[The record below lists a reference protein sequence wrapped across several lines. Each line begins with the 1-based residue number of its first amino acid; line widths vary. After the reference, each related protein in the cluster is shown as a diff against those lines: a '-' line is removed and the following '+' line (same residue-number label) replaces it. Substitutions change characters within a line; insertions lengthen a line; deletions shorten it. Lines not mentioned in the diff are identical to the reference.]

1 MELIYK
7 IGIYGIFLLGIAH
20 CLLTFKN
27 YKKSDENAYWFF
39 SAGLALIVCG
49 ILNNIYLNLTGKHFF
64 YQVIIANTLLF
75 IFSIALSVRVKK
87 ITMYLVSIF
96 SLILLVVSILIR

>member
-1 MELIYK
+1 METLYQ
-7 IGIYGIFLLGIAH
+7 IGIYGVILLGIAH
-20 CLLTFKN
+20 SLLTFKN

-49 ILNNIYLNLTGKHFF
+49 ILNNIYFNLTDKHFF
-64 YQVIIANTLLF
+64 YHTLIANILLF
-75 IFSIALSVRVKK
+75 TFSIALSVRMKK

-96 SLILLVVSILIR
+96 SLIILIASILIR